1 MQLEGRDAKISDG
14 IYDERMVQVRCSFS
28 SEFTF
33 CRNLLPYRL
42 RPRVRRLSCVYQFQS
57 TPAELFECERAREKI
72 RSQESSEIIAGWKR
86 YGLEC
91 DIKALKSKINR
102 TQLGMF
108 NEWMRDDVEEEL
120 TRH

>member
-1 MQLEGRDAKISDG
+1 MSRPCRAKASRLKSDFYSRLMMQLEGRDAKISDG

-72 RSQESSEIIAGWKR
+72 RSQESSEIIAG
-86 YGLEC
+86 
-91 DIKALKSKINR
+91 
-102 TQLGMF
+102 
-108 NEWMRDDVEEEL
+108 
-120 TRH
+120 